1 VARLSSWACT
11 TPCGGV
17 PASGERAFEWA
28 PVFGDRLCCLC
39 PPNAGGPV
47 WRRGLAS
54 DACDTAGDSDATDE
68 GELVPLPLLGFHP
81 PPPPPAAGE

>member
-1 VARLSSWACT
+1 
-11 TPCGGV
+11 
-17 PASGERAFEWA
+17 
-28 PVFGDRLCCLC
+28 LCCLC